1 MQKQIQSKRN
11 ILYLN
16 FFYFDMKLESLT
28 PILYT
33 EDIETTIQFYATHEN
48 KKTATR
54 LAVFLLRIFQLS

>member
-33 EDIETTIQFYATHEN
+33 EDIETTIQFYATHKN
-48 KKTATR
+48 KKTANFV
-54 LAVFLLRIFQLS
+54 AVFLLRIFQLS